1 MGLVGPYRL
10 DALEEVPVKKST
22 DSHLLAVK
30 AKTRF
35 FEPHHADIIGKV
47 ATGALALYVATKTVD
62 SPQIC
67 YTREDGTLCRTC
79 PKTDIIF
86 NQGEE
91 SKKQLYNELEQHVE
105 QVIDSDSKLP
115 SIEPID
121 PGITKDESLV
131 IQSFYQLLEN
141 LTFS

>member
-1 MGLVGPYRL
+1 M
-10 DALEEVPVKKST
+10 D
-22 DSHLLAVK
+22 
-30 AKTRF
+30 
-35 FEPHHADIIGKV
+35 
-47 ATGALALYVATKTVD
+47 
-62 SPQIC
+62 
-67 YTREDGTLCRTC
+67 
-79 PKTDIIF
+79 
-86 NQGEE
+86 
-91 SKKQLYNELEQHVE
+91 NELEQQVE